1 MRSFD
6 VQVAGS
12 GIVGKTLA
20 LALARLG
27 LSVALRGA
35 AVQGRGREDVRAYAL
50 NAGSV
55 ALLRGL
61 KVWDALPEDAR
72 TTVHDMLVHGDAAG
86 AALEFSAW
94 EQRVGRVAVDEHV
107 VDGRARVLGQRVPDL
122 EAAQQRDREAEP
134 GQREREGLA
143 DDPAAGDLHV
153 EGRHRIDCR
162 ERSRDNRR
170 LPPSQT
176 SS

>member
-6 VQVAGS
+6 VQVAGA

-35 AVQGRGREDVRAYAL
+35 PTQGGDREDVRAYAL
-50 NAGSV
+50 NPGSV

-72 TTVHDMLVHGDAAG
+72 TAVHDMLVPLNFSSPPLTRSGYDVTSVDPG
-86 AALEFSAW
+86 AAND
-94 EQRVGRVAVDEHV
+94 QIP
-107 VDGRARVLGQRVPDL
+107 VPG
-122 EAAQQRDREAEP
+122 ATRS
-134 GQREREGLA
+134 GL
-143 DDPAAGDLHV
+143 
-153 EGRHRIDCR
+153 I
-162 ERSRDNRR
+162 R
-170 LPPSQT
+170 LS
-176 SS
+176 